1 MIDCRCVRGRVSGA
15 EVTAHLTGEEMIAQM
30 MGREISV
37 LITREGVAAVMRSTS
52 TITASMTH
60 VCEVGREDFL
70 AVSPEMLW
78 LVPGNNFEGVFE
90 VLANVEWKIE

>member
-1 MIDCRCVRGRVSGA
+1 MIDCRCVRGRVSGS
-15 EVTAHLTGEEMIAQM
+15 EVTAHLTSEAVVAQM
-30 MGREISV
+30 HP
-37 LITREGVAAVMRSTS
+37 TS
-52 TITASMTH
+52 TITASITH

-78 LVPGNNFEGVFE
+78 LVPGNNFEGVFK